1 MSAHRLR
8 AAESVLL
15 IIDVQEKL
23 LAHMPDAHGLVRN
36 VGFLIDVAQLLTIP
50 VRATEQYP
58 RGLGPT
64 IGELARRLPEDRPA
78 KTAFSACGAPGVIS
92 ELRAAGRSS
101 VVLAGMETHVC
112 VLQTALDLLTAGLH
126 VFLPADATSSR
137 FPIDHD
143 TALRRL
149 ESAGAVLT
157 TAETTA
163 FEWLGGAEH
172 PQFKAVSKL
181 IKARSLERGTRN

>member
-1 MSAHRLR
+1 MSPHRLR
-8 AAESVLL
+8 AAESLL
-15 IIDVQEKL
+15 LVIDVQEKL
-23 LAHMPDAHGLVRN
+23 LVHMPDAHGLVRD
-36 VGFLIDVAQLLTIP
+36 VGFLIDVAQLLSIP

-64 IGELARRLPEDRPA
+64 AAELARRLPEDRPA
-78 KTAFSACGAPGVIS
+78 KTAFSACGAPGVMT

-112 VLQTALDLLTAGLH
+112 VLQTALDLLTAGFH
-126 VFLPADATSSR
+126 VFLPVDALSSR
-137 FPIDHD
+137 SRTDHE

-172 PQFKAVSKL
+172 PQFKAVSNL
-181 IKARSLERGTRN
+181 VKARSAERGTRN